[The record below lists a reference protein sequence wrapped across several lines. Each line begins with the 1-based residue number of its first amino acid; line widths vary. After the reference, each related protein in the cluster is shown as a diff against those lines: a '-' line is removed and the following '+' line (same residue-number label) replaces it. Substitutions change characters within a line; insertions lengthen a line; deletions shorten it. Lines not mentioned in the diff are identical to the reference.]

1 MGLYSSHQGGPLAV
15 SLCFKLETNHH
26 WTFLFPVASC
36 TQQNPSYII
45 AMIISPKPFKDLRHR
60 THQGFSSYRDPPQ
73 FITGESL
80 TAVVCDG
87 WFPKLIPI
95 LQHVSVVELIFS
107 PLGSGQSCDFFDQ

>member
-1 MGLYSSHQGGPLAV
+1 MGICLRFLNRIILFYTALYPVPTEVQNGKRQHPVVCRA
-15 SLCFKLETNHH
+15 LCGKEET
-26 WTFLFPVASC
+26 S
-36 TQQNPSYII
+36 
-45 AMIISPKPFKDLRHR
+45 

-87 WFPKLIPI
+87 WFPKMIPI